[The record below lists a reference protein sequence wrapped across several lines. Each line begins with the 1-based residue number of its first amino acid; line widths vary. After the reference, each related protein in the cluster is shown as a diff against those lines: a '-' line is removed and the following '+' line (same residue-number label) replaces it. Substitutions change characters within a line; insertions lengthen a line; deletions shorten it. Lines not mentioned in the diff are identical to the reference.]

1 MAGNL
6 VISTIN
12 SKDISSSPVATES
25 QVIGVGQTWQDVT
38 ASRASGVTYTN
49 STGKPIMVAITG
61 HHTSGNASITII
73 ISGVTIRTSGIN
85 NGLQAQDT
93 YASFLVPIGGS
104 YSASLSVA
112 TLFQWSELR

>member
-49 STGKPIMVAITG
+49 STGKPIQVVVEANSSTTSTFTINGVAVAKYSLFGTYVIPNGITYSSVPS
-61 HHTSGNASITII
+61 SGLGKWI
-73 ISGVTIRTSGIN
+73 
-85 NGLQAQDT
+85 
-93 YASFLVPIGGS
+93 
-104 YSASLSVA
+104 
-112 TLFQWSELR
+112 ELR